1 VFYAPQDKAN
11 HGGHVIRRVAFIP
24 GGTHQEAKNI
34 LHLTEGVHMD
44 LEVIYRVPAHDLR
57 RLSSGDYPAVGTA
70 VANFNRDAEPE
81 RLQIR
86 TEMRRIAS
94 I

>member
-1 VFYAPQDKAN
+1 VFYTLQDDAN
-11 HGGHVIRRVAFIP
+11 RGGHVIHRVASFL

-34 LHLTEGVHMD
+34 LHPTEGVHMD

-86 TEMRRIAS
+86 TETAG
-94 I
+94 

>member
-1 VFYAPQDKAN
+1 
-11 HGGHVIRRVAFIP
+11 
-24 GGTHQEAKNI
+24 
-34 LHLTEGVHMD
+34 MD